1 MIINLIFALVAIK
14 IYIIRAI
21 FSRDHIIIN
30 HTINLKYC
38 FFQIQYYFLDTSNA
52 GSNLSSNTTGR
63 IKQNVAD
70 ALFTARIF
78 LPGFFEKNVFLIL
91 NLILPL
97 VDFSTD
103 AINAGNGLHTKL
115 YISPD

>member
-1 MIINLIFALVAIK
+1 L
-14 IYIIRAI
+14 
-21 FSRDHIIIN
+21 
-30 HTINLKYC
+30 
-38 FFQIQYYFLDTSNA
+38 FFFPDPGLFLLDTSNA

-63 IKQNVAD
+63 IKQNVTD
-70 ALFTARIF
+70 ALFTARVF

-103 AINAGNGLHTKL
+103 AINAGNGLHTKIIYYARL
-115 YISPD
+115 NIIALLTLIKMGQ